1 MKNILSLS
9 LLALTLFAAQPA
21 LAVLPQ
27 KLASVNE
34 LESDARNIS
43 LMIGEGQECALKIQR
58 FDGGI
63 RLGMS
68 SPEEGF
74 TWLDVRNDSAVVLT
88 QSYQDDGSYVR
99 EYEIPGQ
106 GKLTALSAD
115 DSYFHASLEA
125 KGKKVN
131 CELDF

>member
-1 MKNILSLS
+1 MKNILPLS

-34 LESDARNIS
+34 LESDARNFS

-63 RLGMS
+63 RLGMIS
-68 SPEEGF
+68 EEGL

-106 GKLTALSAD
+106 GKLTALTAD

-125 KGKKVN
+125 NGKKVN